1 MSLKKAIIRS
11 IVVVLIATA
20 SVAVGF
26 LIENILDKIDR
37 KNHPQ
42 DFSQYV
48 SMYSKAYGVP
58 EYIVYAV
65 IKTESGF
72 DSSTVSSAGAIGLM
86 QIMPE
91 TFKWLTT
98 LLGDSYETGMLYDPE
113 TNIKYGT
120 YYLSYLYGIYAR
132 WSTVYA
138 AYNAGPS
145 VVTRWLEDKTYSK
158 DGINLDTIPYPET
171 EAFVSRVERA
181 ANTYLRLYYKD

>member
-11 IVVVLIATA
+11 IVVIMIATA

-26 LIENILDKIDR
+26 LIEGILDKIDR
-37 KNHPQ
+37 RNHPQ
-42 DFSQYV
+42 SYSQYISV
-48 SMYSKAYGVP
+48 YSEAYGVP

-72 DSSTVSSAGAIGLM
+72 DSSAVSSDGAIGLM

-98 LLGDSYETGMLYDPE
+98 LLGDSYETGMLYDPA

-120 YYLSYLYGIYAR
+120 YYLSYLYGVYAR
-132 WSTVYA
+132 WPTVYA

-145 VVTRWLEDKTYSK
+145 AVDRWLEDKAYSD
-158 DGINLDTIPYPET
+158 DGTNLEKIPYPET

-181 ANTYLRLYYKD
+181 AETYLRLYYKD

>member
-72 DSSTVSSAGAIGLM
+72 DSSSVSSAGAIGLM

-132 WSTVYA
+132 WPTVYA

-145 VVTRWLEDKTYSK
+145 VVKRWLEDKVYSD
-158 DGINLDTIPYPET
+158 DGINLETIPYPET

-181 ANTYLRLYYKD
+181 ADTYLRLYYKD